1 MLHDRVTGATWRNAS
16 ARQSFPAASTVKLAM
31 VADLLV
37 RERRGS
43 FRLAPADQPLI
54 DAALR
59 ESKRVVRLR
68 PGNPRAFLLCGII
81 WAAAAAAL
89 EKVDEART
97 AVEHCL
103 AQRPDLRANG
113 VRLQFARDE
122 DHTRL
127 VALLRKAGLP

>member
-1 MLHDRVTGATWRNAS
+1 MDIAIAHFV
-16 ARQSFPAASTVKLAM
+16 AA
-31 VADLLV
+31 DY
-37 RERRGS
+37 
-43 FRLAPADQPLI
+43 

-89 EKVDEART
+89 EKVDEAQT

-103 AQRPDLRANG
+103 AQRPDLHVNS
-113 VRLQFARDE
+113 VWLQFARDE
-122 DHTRL
+122 DRTRL
-127 VALLRKAGLP
+127 AALLRKAGLPE